1 MSNTGD
7 VTSEERVI
15 IMVRECLTEEIGV
28 KLDEF

>member
-7 VTSEERVI
+7 VTSEERV